1 MLKYVSYIYQIAN
14 RLLYLKGCP
23 GAKMTG
29 SSIGICNPVGLGL
42 IGSSIGICNP
52 VGLGLIGR
60 GLYTIGSM
68 RWSQGRFISFT
79 SLKFLTISWIL
90 IKHFDLVYRSSSIYK
105 LRSTPLW

>member
-1 MLKYVSYIYQIAN
+1 
-14 RLLYLKGCP
+14 
-23 GAKMTG
+23 
-29 SSIGICNPVGLGL
+29 
-42 IGSSIGICNP
+42 
-52 VGLGLIGR
+52 
-60 GLYTIGSM
+60 LYTIGSM